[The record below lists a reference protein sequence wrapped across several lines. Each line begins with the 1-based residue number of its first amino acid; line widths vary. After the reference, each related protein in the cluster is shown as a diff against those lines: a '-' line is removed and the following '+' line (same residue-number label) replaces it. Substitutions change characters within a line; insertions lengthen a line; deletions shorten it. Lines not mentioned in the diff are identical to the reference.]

1 MNNKKQNLDSFRK
14 TSRMVT
20 KFTNTL
26 GFKVKDEIT
35 KTSFL
40 IPQKLQQNIRQ
51 VRLVQDPNSVT
62 KVAVSF
68 HMANGK
74 INTFPLHCEN
84 SNKSPEL
91 LQIMAKK
98 NYEITNL
105 NHLTCHKENNQTYY
119 SLNK

>member
-40 IPQKLQQNIRQ
+40 IPLKLQQNIRQ
-51 VRLVQDPNSVT
+51 VRLVKDPNSIT

-84 SNKSPEL
+84 TNKSPEM
-91 LQIMAKK
+91 LQIMAKQ
-98 NYEITNL
+98 NVEITNL
-105 NHLTCHKENNQTYY
+105 NHLICHKESNQTYY

>member
-40 IPQKLQQNIRQ
+40 IPQNLQRNIRQ
-51 VRLVQDPNSVT
+51 VRLVKDPNSIT

-84 SNKSPEL
+84 TNKSPEM
-91 LQIMAKK
+91 LQIMAKQ
-98 NYEITNL
+98 NVEITNL
-105 NHLTCHKENNQTYY
+105 NHLICHREGNKTYY

>member
-40 IPQKLQQNIRQ
+40 IPQNLQRNIRQ
-51 VRLVQDPNSVT
+51 VMLVKDPNSIT

-84 SNKSPEL
+84 TNKSPEM

-98 NYEITNL
+98 NVEITNL
-105 NHLTCHKENNQTYY
+105 NHLTCHKEGDKTYY

>member
-14 TSRMVT
+14 TARMVT

-51 VRLVQDPNSVT
+51 VRLVKDTNSIT
-62 KVAVSF
+62 QVAVSF

-84 SNKSPEL
+84 NDKSL
-91 LQIMAKK
+91 KMLQIMAKQ
-98 NYEITNL
+98 NVEITNL
-105 NHLTCHKENNQTYY
+105 NHLICHKESNQTYY

>member
-40 IPQKLQQNIRQ
+40 IPLKLQQNIRQ
-51 VRLVQDPNSVT
+51 VRLVKDPNSIT

-84 SNKSPEL
+84 TNKSPEM
-91 LQIMAKK
+91 LQIMAKQ
-98 NYEITNL
+98 NVEITNL
-105 NHLTCHKENNQTYY
+105 NHLICHREGNKTYY

>member
-40 IPQKLQQNIRQ
+40 IPLKLQQNIRQ
-51 VRLVQDPNSVT
+51 VRLVKDTNSIT
-62 KVAVSF
+62 QVAVSF

-84 SNKSPEL
+84 TNKSPEM
-91 LQIMAKK
+91 LQIMAKQ
-98 NYEITNL
+98 NVEITNL
-105 NHLTCHKENNQTYY
+105 NYLICHREGNKTYY

>member
-14 TSRMVT
+14 TTRMVT
-20 KFTNTL
+20 NFTNTL
-26 GFKVKDEIT
+26 GFKVKNEIT

-40 IPQKLQQNIRQ
+40 IPQRLQQNIRQ
-51 VRLVQDPNSVT
+51 VTLVKDPNSIT

-84 SNKSPEL
+84 SNKSPEM

-105 NHLTCHKENNQTYY
+105 NHLICHREGNQIHY
-119 SLNK
+119 SFIK

>member
-40 IPQKLQQNIRQ
+40 IPQNLQRNIRQ
-51 VRLVQDPNSVT
+51 VRLVKDTNSIT
-62 KVAVSF
+62 QVAVSF

-84 SNKSPEL
+84 TNKSPEM
-91 LQIMAKK
+91 LQIMAKQ
-98 NYEITNL
+98 NVEITNL
-105 NHLTCHKENNQTYY
+105 NYLICHREGNKTYY

>member
-20 KFTNTL
+20 KFTNAL

-51 VRLVQDPNSVT
+51 VRLVKDPNSIT

-84 SNKSPEL
+84 TNKSPEM
-91 LQIMAKK
+91 LQIMAKQ
-98 NYEITNL
+98 NVEITNL
-105 NHLTCHKENNQTYY
+105 NHLICHKESNQTYY

>member
-40 IPQKLQQNIRQ
+40 IPLKLQQNIRQ
-51 VRLVQDPNSVT
+51 VRLVKDPNSIT

-84 SNKSPEL
+84 TNKSPEM
-91 LQIMAKK
+91 LQIMAKQ
-98 NYEITNL
+98 NVEITNL
-105 NHLTCHKENNQTYY
+105 NHLICHKEGNQTYY

>member
-40 IPQKLQQNIRQ
+40 IPLKLQQNIRQ
-51 VRLVQDPNSVT
+51 VRLVKDTNSIT
-62 KVAVSF
+62 QVAVSF

-84 SNKSPEL
+84 TNKSPEM
-91 LQIMAKK
+91 LQIMAKQ
-98 NYEITNL
+98 NVEITNL
-105 NHLTCHKENNQTYY
+105 NHLICHKEGNQTYY

>member
-40 IPQKLQQNIRQ
+40 IPLKLQQNIRQ
-51 VRLVQDPNSVT
+51 VRLVKDPNSIT

-84 SNKSPEL
+84 TNKSPEM
-91 LQIMAKK
+91 LQIMAKQ
-98 NYEITNL
+98 NVEITNL
-105 NHLTCHKENNQTYY
+105 NHLICHKEGNKTYY

>member
-40 IPQKLQQNIRQ
+40 IPLKLQQNIRQ
-51 VRLVQDPNSVT
+51 VRLVKDTNSIT
-62 KVAVSF
+62 QVAVSF

-84 SNKSPEL
+84 NDKSL
-91 LQIMAKK
+91 KMLQIMAKQ
-98 NYEITNL
+98 NVEITNL
-105 NHLTCHKENNQTYY
+105 NHLICHKEDNKTYY

>member
-40 IPQKLQQNIRQ
+40 IPQNLQRNIRQ
-51 VRLVQDPNSVT
+51 VRLVKDPNSIT
-62 KVAVSF
+62 QVAVSF

-84 SNKSPEL
+84 SNKSPEM

-105 NHLTCHKENNQTYY
+105 NHLICHKEGNQTYY

>member
-1 MNNKKQNLDSFRK
+1 MNNKKQNHDSFRK

-51 VRLVQDPNSVT
+51 VRLVKGTNSIT
-62 KVAVSF
+62 QVAVSF

-84 SNKSPEL
+84 NDKSL
-91 LQIMAKK
+91 KMLQIMAKQ
-98 NYEITNL
+98 NVEITNL
-105 NHLTCHKENNQTYY
+105 NHLTCHQENGQIYY
-119 SLNK
+119 SFNR

>member
-40 IPQKLQQNIRQ
+40 IPLKLQQNIRQ
-51 VRLVQDPNSVT
+51 VRLVKDTNSIT
-62 KVAVSF
+62 QVAVSF

-84 SNKSPEL
+84 NDKSL
-91 LQIMAKK
+91 KMLQIMAKQ
-98 NYEITNL
+98 NVEITNL
-105 NHLTCHKENNQTYY
+105 NYLICHREGNKTYY

>member
-40 IPQKLQQNIRQ
+40 IPQNLQRNIRQ
-51 VRLVQDPNSVT
+51 VRLVKDPNSIT

-74 INTFPLHCEN
+74 INNFPLHCEN
-84 SNKSPEL
+84 TNKSPEM

-98 NYEITNL
+98 NVEITNL
-105 NHLTCHKENNQTYY
+105 NHLTCHKEGDKTYY